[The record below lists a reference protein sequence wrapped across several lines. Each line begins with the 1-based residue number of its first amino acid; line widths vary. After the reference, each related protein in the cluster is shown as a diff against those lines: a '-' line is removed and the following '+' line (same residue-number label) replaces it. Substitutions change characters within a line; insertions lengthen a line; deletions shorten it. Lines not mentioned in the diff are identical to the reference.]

1 MSPFIVIHGCLRICF
16 NDGRVSGFI
25 FSIAETRSLAS
36 VQTRIKKTQK
46 KLWTSPGFLS
56 LVSRLKI
63 AGQIKNDLQDF
74 TEQNATV
81 CQEYQE
87 SFLSLLFQVLFV
99 CFISSTIEVILAQF
113 YLVFYYLANQDLKVI
128 FV

>member
-16 NDGRVSGFI
+16 NDGRVRGFI
-25 FSIAETRSLAS
+25 FSIAEIKSLAS
-36 VQTRIKKTQK
+36 VETRIKQTQK

-63 AGQIKNDLQDF
+63 AGQIKKDLQDF

-81 CQEYQE
+81 CQEY
-87 SFLSLLFQVLFV
+87 
-99 CFISSTIEVILAQF
+99 
-113 YLVFYYLANQDLKVI
+113 
-128 FV
+128 